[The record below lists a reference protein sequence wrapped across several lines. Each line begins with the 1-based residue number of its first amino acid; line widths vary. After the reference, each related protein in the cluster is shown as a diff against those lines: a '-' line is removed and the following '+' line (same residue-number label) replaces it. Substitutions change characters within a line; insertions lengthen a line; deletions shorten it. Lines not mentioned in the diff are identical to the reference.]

1 MVSKVNSKN
10 LSLYL
15 VFAFGLFVM
24 GSYYAVQMQNFQTSS
39 VQTEITGNAVS
50 LAVLEND
57 FSDSSMNLSLDKKA
71 GLTLVF
77 FLLMVFTARIALAV
91 FEMGHRKYNGGSK

>member
-1 MVSKVNSKN
+1 MASKVNSKN

-24 GSYYAVQMQNFQTSS
+24 GSYYVAQMQSFQTDN
-39 VQTEITGNAVS
+39 VQGEVTGNAVS
-50 LAVLEND
+50 LVSLEND
-57 FSDSSMNLSLDKKA
+57 FSDSDMNLPLEKKA

-77 FLLMVFTARIALAV
+77 FLMMVFTARIALAV
-91 FEMGHRKYNGGSK
+91 FEMGHKK